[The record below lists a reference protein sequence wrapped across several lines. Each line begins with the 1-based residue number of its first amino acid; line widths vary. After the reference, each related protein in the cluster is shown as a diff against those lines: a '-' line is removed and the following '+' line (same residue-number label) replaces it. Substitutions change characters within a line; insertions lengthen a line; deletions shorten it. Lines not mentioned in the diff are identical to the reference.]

1 MQYLVDFLHYS
12 MKEGVCVKSVLQS
25 YLEENARHGTDGF
38 PVGFYQSHIPLHFQN
53 MLVHWHEEMEFTKV
67 LSGVLYYDIDQVRY
81 ELKEGDILLIS
92 PDTLHSAH
100 QIGEHQAVT
109 ASMVFHLRL
118 AGLENQDE
126 CTRRYI
132 QPIRNGQ
139 LRISPVIRQE
149 DPCYGQILECF
160 EQMWA
165 CQDPECAYREL
176 LFKEQTFQ
184 LIRCIWQHS
193 SVASLE
199 PSRRTSRIY
208 EEKLKLALAYIQ
220 EHYAEPISIAQL
232 AQLCGFSQVHFMN
245 VFKAAIGST
254 CIEYLVQYRL
264 ANAALA
270 LQETDHSIT
279 QIALDVGFQNTSYFN
294 RAFKSQY
301 AMTPSAYRRKLQ

>member
-1 MQYLVDFLHYS
+1 M
-12 MKEGVCVKSVLQS
+12 KSVLQS
-25 YLEENARHGTDGF
+25 YLEENARHGTHGF
-38 PVGFYQSHIPLHFQN
+38 PVGFYQTHIPHHFQN

-67 LSGVLYYDIDQVRY
+67 LSGVLCYDIDQVRY
-81 ELKEGDILLIS
+81 ELTEGDILLIS

-100 QIGEHQAVT
+100 QIDENSAVT

-118 AGLENQDE
+118 AGLGNPDE

-132 QPIRNGQ
+132 QPIRDGQ
-139 LRISPVIRQE
+139 LRISPVIRRD
-149 DPCYGQILECF
+149 DPCYGQIRECF
-160 EQMWA
+160 EKMWA

-176 LFKEQTFQ
+176 LFKEQSFK

-193 SVASLE
+193 SAVSME
-199 PSRRTSRIY
+199 PPRRTARIY
-208 EEKLKLALAYIQ
+208 EEKLKLALAYIR

-264 ANAALA
+264 ASAALA
-270 LQETDHSIT
+270 LQETDDPIT
-279 QIALDVGFQNTSYFN
+279 QIALDVGFQNISYFN
-294 RAFKSQY
+294 RTFKSQY
-301 AMTPSAYRRKLQ
+301 GMTPSAYRRKCQ